1 MPAHLLIAMHQ
12 KWRWRNKDMRKLLS
26 LISMLAL
33 ASCSTCHDSAHDLK
47 SDKPFEMYCPGG
59 TYRSVWTI
67 DPKLSEVNVKQ
78 VQLSD
83 GYVSEPEFI
92 LVELT
97 PSRFVLEL
105 EGDPDIST
113 LIDRDTKKVFNGR
126 KVKDKADAS
135 CRFKTL

>member
-1 MPAHLLIAMHQ
+1 
-12 KWRWRNKDMRKLLS
+12 MRKLLPFIP
-26 LISMLAL
+26 LLAL
-33 ASCSTCHDSAHDLK
+33 ASFSTGHDLK
-47 SDKPFEMYCPGG
+47 SDEPFEMYCPGR
-59 TYRSVWTI
+59 TYRSVWII
-67 DPKLSEVNVKQ
+67 DPELSEVNVKQ

-83 GYVSEPEFI
+83 GYVSEDECI
-92 LVELT
+92 LVEVT
-97 PSRFVLEL
+97 PSHFVLEL

>member
-1 MPAHLLIAMHQ
+1 
-12 KWRWRNKDMRKLLS
+12 MRKLLP
-26 LISMLAL
+26 LISLLAL
-33 ASCSTCHDSAHDLK
+33 ASCSTGHDSAHDLK
-47 SDKPFEMYCPGG
+47 SNEPFEMYCPGR

-83 GYVSEPEFI
+83 GYMSEPEFI

-97 PSRFVLEL
+97 PSRFVLEI
-105 EGDPDIST
+105 EGDPDISI
-113 LIDRDTKKVFNGR
+113 LIDRDTKKVYNGR
-126 KVKDKADAS
+126 KNKDKADAS

>member
-1 MPAHLLIAMHQ
+1 
-12 KWRWRNKDMRKLLS
+12 MRKLLP
-26 LISMLAL
+26 LIPLLAL
-33 ASCSTCHDSAHDLK
+33 ASCSTGHDSAHDLK
-47 SDKPFEMYCPGG
+47 SDEPFEMYCPGR

-78 VQLSD
+78 VQSSD
-83 GYVSEPEFI
+83 GYASEPEFI

-105 EGDPDIST
+105 EGNPDIST

-126 KVKDKADAS
+126 KVKDKADGS
-135 CRFKTL
+135 CRFKAL

>member
-1 MPAHLLIAMHQ
+1 
-12 KWRWRNKDMRKLLS
+12 MRKLLP
-26 LISMLAL
+26 LIPLLAL
-33 ASCSTCHDSAHDLK
+33 ASCSTGHDSAHDLK
-47 SDKPFEMYCPGG
+47 SDEPFEMYCPGR

-92 LVELT
+92 LIEVT

-105 EGDPDIST
+105 EGNPDIST